1 MITSTSVRRA
11 ALIASL
17 LVLPGV
23 HAAEVAGIRLDD
35 SVRVGNNELA
45 LNGAGVRSK
54 LFIKV
59 YVGALYVSQKS
70 TSPAAIIDS
79 PAPRRMLMRL
89 QRDLGAEA
97 LSEALEEG
105 LTNNHGPAE
114 LAAIKP
120 QSEQLSSIMRGIGKV
135 KEGDIVTI
143 DFAGDGIA
151 VSLNGIVR
159 GKVAGGEFSRALIKV
174 WLGEKPVD
182 AALKKALL
190 GS

>member
-70 TSPAAIIDS
+70 TSPAAIIAR
-79 PAPRRMLMRL
+79 PEPIRPL
-89 QRDLGAEA
+89 
-97 LSEALEEG
+97 
-105 LTNNHGPAE
+105 
-114 LAAIKP
+114 
-120 QSEQLSSIMRGIGKV
+120 
-135 KEGDIVTI
+135 
-143 DFAGDGIA
+143 
-151 VSLNGIVR
+151 
-159 GKVAGGEFSRALIKV
+159 
-174 WLGEKPVD
+174 
-182 AALKKALL
+182 
-190 GS
+190 